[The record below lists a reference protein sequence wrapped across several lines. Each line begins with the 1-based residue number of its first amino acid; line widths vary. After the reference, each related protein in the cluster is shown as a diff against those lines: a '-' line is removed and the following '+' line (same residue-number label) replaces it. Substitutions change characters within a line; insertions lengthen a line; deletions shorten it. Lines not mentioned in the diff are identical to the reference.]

1 MPIDPRTIRQI
12 RMAAEQGLTQA
23 EASRLLDMNQS
34 YIARAKALYN
44 IKFIN
49 HEEKYA
55 RFRSP
60 QNDIETNENE
70 LTDDRGYEK
79 PRPNQGQEI
88 LQMVSGGT
96 TIFNGEYGVE
106 TEKPPKTIQEL
117 KERLKENDKQHHYE
131 IIYSYK
137 LQEFEKQQI
146 KLGFRT
152 AMHKARKVQ
161 SLSTSSINKN
171 IALNSQSFPAKHEI
185 AKQQRILKSIDRGG
199 RYTTS
204 MIARNTG
211 LSVSYVAPQLNVL
224 FNQGFIHRDNE
235 KQPAFIGS
243 IGGKKTLRYVY
254 FKKNDE

>member
-1 MPIDPRTIRQI
+1 MSIDPRTVRQI
-12 RMAAEQGLTQA
+12 KMAAEQGLTQA
-23 EASRLLDMNQS
+23 ETSRLLDMNQS
-34 YIARAKALYN
+34 YVARAKALYSITF
-44 IKFIN
+44 IK
-49 HEEKYA
+49 HEDKYA
-55 RFRSP
+55 HFRSP
-60 QNDIETNENE
+60 QNDIEINQDE
-70 LTDDRGYEK
+70 LTDDRGHEK

-88 LQMVSGGT
+88 LQMVFGGT
-96 TIFNGEYGVE
+96 TSTNGKYGIE

-117 KERLKENDKQHHYE
+117 KERLKKNDKQHHYE

-152 AMHKARKVQ
+152 AMHKTRKVQ